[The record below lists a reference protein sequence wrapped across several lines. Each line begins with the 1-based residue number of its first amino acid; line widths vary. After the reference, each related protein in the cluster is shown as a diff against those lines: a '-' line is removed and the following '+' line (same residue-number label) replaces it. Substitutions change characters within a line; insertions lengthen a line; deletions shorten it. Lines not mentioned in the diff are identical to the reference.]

1 MARDTGDT
9 HMRNVTGLNTRPQRL
24 KQDQA
29 RTLKALLLPFLDDPD
44 YEQEPI
50 HRLLQEVERKTR
62 PDAPGETFIMLKP
75 AQNAAVVDWL
85 EANSTRPMK
94 AMRLWA
100 LMFEHLYPHT
110 GQIMLTRDQIAERI
124 GIRPNEVS
132 EIMGELT
139 RCHAISTERR
149 RLEGVRGP
157 GKVVYF
163 MNKNVAEF
171 GSRATEEELR
181 RIPKPGFAPRVIE
194 GGQQLDLEDAIKDT
208 L

>member
-1 MARDTGDT
+1 MARDTGDI
-9 HMRNVTGLNTRPQRL
+9 HMGNVVGMKTRPQRL
-24 KQDQA
+24 KEGQA

-50 HRLLQEVERKTR
+50 HRLLQEIERKTR
-62 PDAPGETFIMLKP
+62 PDGPTETFAMIKP

-100 LMFEHLYPHT
+100 LTFEHLYPHT
-110 GQIMLTRDQIAERI
+110 GQIMLTRDQIAEKI
-124 GIRPNEVS
+124 GIRPTEVS
-132 EIMGELT
+132 EIMGELV
-139 RCHAISTERR
+139 RFCAIFTERH

-163 MNKNVAEF
+163 MNKHVAEV

-181 RIPKPGFAPRVIE
+181 HIPKPGFAPRVIE
-194 GGQQLDLEDAIKDT
+194 GGQQLDLEDAIKGAQ
-208 L
+208 

>member
-1 MARDTGDT
+1 MARDTGDI
-9 HMRNVTGLNTRPQRL
+9 HMRNVVGLKTRPQRF
-24 KQDQA
+24 KEDQA

-50 HRLLQEVERKTR
+50 HRLLQEIERKTR
-62 PDAPGETFIMLKP
+62 PDAPAETFVMIKP

-110 GQIMLTRDQIAERI
+110 GQIMLTRDQIADRI
-124 GIRPNEVS
+124 GIRPTEVS
-132 EIMGELT
+132 EIMGELV
-139 RCHAISTERR
+139 RFRAIFTERR

-163 MNKNVAEF
+163 MNKHVAEA

-181 RIPKPGFAPRVIE
+181 LIPKPGFAPRIIE
-194 GGQQLDLEDAIKDT
+194 GGQQLDLEDAIRDAT
-208 L
+208 

>member
-1 MARDTGDT
+1 MARNTGAI
-9 HMRNVTGLNTRPQRL
+9 HMGNVTNLKTRPQRF
-24 KQDQA
+24 KEDQA

-50 HRLLQEVERKTR
+50 HRLLQEIERKTR
-62 PDAPGETFIMLKP
+62 PDAPAETFIMLKP

-110 GQIMLTRDQIAERI
+110 GQIMLTRDQIAEKV
-124 GIRPNEVS
+124 GITPEHVS
-132 EIMGELT
+132 EIMGELV
-139 RCHAISTERR
+139 RFKAIFTKRH

-163 MNKNVAEF
+163 MNKHVAEV

-181 RIPKPGFAPRVIE
+181 LIPKPGFAPRVIE
-194 GGQQLDLEDAIKDT
+194 GGQQLDLEDAIKNAP
-208 L
+208 

>member
-1 MARDTGDT
+1 MAPDTGDI
-9 HMRNVTGLNTRPQRL
+9 HMQNVVGLKTRPQRF
-24 KQDQA
+24 KEDQA
-29 RTLKALLLPFLDDPD
+29 KTLKAVLLPFLDDPTYD
-44 YEQEPI
+44 QEPI
-50 HRLLQEVERKTR
+50 HRLLHEIDRKTR
-62 PDAPGETFIMLKP
+62 PDAPAETFVMIKP

-85 EANSTRPMK
+85 EANSSRPMK

-132 EIMGELT
+132 EIMGELVSF
-139 RCHAISTERR
+139 RAIFTERR

-163 MNKNVAEF
+163 MNKHVAEA

-181 RIPKPGFAPRVIE
+181 LIPKPGFTPRIIE
-194 GGQQLDLEDAIKDT
+194 GGQQFDIEDVIKGAS
-208 L
+208 

>member
-1 MARDTGDT
+1 MG
-9 HMRNVTGLNTRPQRL
+9 NVTSLKTRPQRF
-24 KQDQA
+24 DEAQA
-29 RTLKALLLPFLDDPD
+29 QALKAALLPFLDDPSYPQD
-44 YEQEPI
+44 HVQG
-50 HRLLQEVERKTR
+50 LLHDIGRKTR
-62 PDAPGETFIMLKP
+62 PDAPAETFVMIKP

-110 GQIMLTRDQIAERI
+110 GQIMLTRDQIAEKV
-124 GIRPNEVS
+124 GITPEHVS
-132 EIMGELT
+132 EIMGELV
-139 RCHAISTERR
+139 RFKAIFTERH

-163 MNKNVAEF
+163 MNKHVAEY

-181 RIPKPGFAPRVIE
+181 LIPKPGFAPRVIE
-194 GGQQLDLEDAIKDT
+194 GGQQLDLEDAIEN
-208 L
+208 LP

>member
-1 MARDTGDT
+1 MG
-9 HMRNVTGLNTRPQRL
+9 NVTNLKTRPQRL
-24 KQDQA
+24 KEDQA
-29 RTLKALLLPFLDDPD
+29 RTLKALLLPFLDDPN

-50 HRLLQEVERKTR
+50 HRLLQEIERKTR
-62 PDAPGETFIMLKP
+62 PDAPAETFIMLKP

-85 EANSTRPMK
+85 EANSVRPMK

-110 GQIMLTRDQIAERI
+110 GQIMLTRDQIAEKV
-124 GIRPNEVS
+124 GIPPQHVS
-132 EIMGELT
+132 EIMGELVKFK
-139 RCHAISTERR
+139 AIFTERS

-163 MNKNVAEF
+163 MNKHVAEY
-171 GSRATEEELR
+171 GSRATEEELN

-194 GGQQLDLEDAIKDT
+194 GGQQLDLEDAIKNT
-208 L
+208 P

>member
-1 MARDTGDT
+1 
-9 HMRNVTGLNTRPQRL
+9 MRNVTNLKTRPQRL
-24 KQDQA
+24 KEDQA
-29 RTLKALLLPFLDDPD
+29 QALKALLLPFLDDPNYD
-44 YEQEPI
+44 QEPI
-50 HRLLQEVERKTR
+50 HHLLQAVERKTR
-62 PDAPGETFIMLKP
+62 PDSPAETFVMIKP

-100 LMFEHLYPHT
+100 LTFEHLYPHT
-110 GQIMLTRDQIAERI
+110 GQIMLTRDQIAEKI

-132 EIMGELT
+132 EIMSELV
-139 RCHAISTERR
+139 RFRAIFTERR

-163 MNKNVAEF
+163 MNKHVAEV

-181 RIPKPGFAPRVIE
+181 HIPKPGFAPRVIE
-194 GGQQLDLEDAIKDT
+194 GGQQLDLEDAIKNAT
-208 L
+208 